1 VLLLLLTAMLAG
13 AMTRGRV
20 DKINTSI
27 EMALRI
33 AELLTPR
40 VRCTA
45 VTNTRT
51 HRHVAMN
58 ACTRSE
64 RPVTFTQQHVNIP

>member
-1 VLLLLLTAMLAG
+1 MLLLLLTAMLAG

-40 VRCTA
+40 VR
-45 VTNTRT
+45 
-51 HRHVAMN
+51 
-58 ACTRSE
+58 
-64 RPVTFTQQHVNIP
+64 FTQQHVNIP